1 VVLDKLKPY
10 FYSLS
15 HWKELLFHSKT
26 NQITT
31 DGMCCIE
38 IDAQSFSIAYARYE
52 KEKINLV
59 SCANYPYTTPEDLQN
74 SLLTI
79 VKYYHLE
86 TVYCSWVLQPDQYQ
100 ILLLDALPV
109 PANEFQAA
117 VRWKIKDLIRF
128 PINDVVIDSFPL
140 PIKKVST
147 DQDMIMVVVAKT
159 SYLKSMSEKL
169 QAAGLHLNK
178 IDILEMS
185 LRNVAALFNQED
197 KIIALIYMQE
207 KNAQLIITTKKQLH
221 FARRIELGLSFIEPA
236 EGTSDN
242 ESEVAKKIDRLA
254 LEIQRSFDY
263 YQSQWRQSI
272 PTHIIFSA
280 VKSISIDIASLL
292 SQRLSISTEMLNIS
306 RYFSDTRAV
315 NTQEQGKYLTI
326 IGELFQHEGSDHV
339 ATN

>member
-1 VVLDKLKPY
+1 MVLDKLKPY
-10 FYSLS
+10 FHSLS
-15 HWKELLFHSKT
+15 HWKELFFHSKS
-26 NQITT
+26 NKITT
-31 DGMCCIE
+31 DGLCCIE
-38 IDAQSFSIAYARYE
+38 IDTQSFSIAYTRYE

-59 SCANYPYTTPEDLQN
+59 SCANYPYTSFEDLQN

-86 TVYCSWVLQPDQYQ
+86 TVNCSWVLQPDQYQ
-100 ILLLDALPV
+100 VLLIDALPV

-147 DQDMIMVVVAKT
+147 DQDMIMVVVAKL
-159 SYLKSMSEKL
+159 SYVKSMSDTL
-169 QAAGLHLNK
+169 QGAGLQLNK

-185 LRNVAALFNQED
+185 LKNIACLFNQED

-207 KNAQLIITTKKQLH
+207 KNSQLIITTKKQLH

-236 EGTSDN
+236 EGTPIND
-242 ESEVAKKIDRLA
+242 SEVAKKIDRLA

-263 YQSQWRQSI
+263 YQSQWRQSM
-272 PTHIIFSA
+272 PTQIIFCA
-280 VKSISIDIASLL
+280 AKPISIDVASLL
-292 SQRLSISTEMLNIS
+292 SQRLSIPTEMLNIS
-306 RYFSDTRAV
+306 RFFSDARAI
-315 NTQEQGKYLTI
+315 NIQEQGKYLTI
-326 IGELFQHEGSDHV
+326 LGELFQREGSDHV